1 MKLATKI
8 VLIFLLGIVPLT
20 LVHGYVIVVREDLR
34 LKKEIEREV
43 QSLGRS
49 LEETLTV
56 KWLHQGHEE
65 VARFVQ
71 LIDRQHQHFRVCW
84 VSMDFQYGASSPE
97 ITLEQLQGTTAG
109 QILSMTLP
117 GEAGERRYLMY
128 YPVHAGDHRAGYL
141 EFSESLADVR
151 AYTRT
156 TIIQTAAVMGAMV
169 LCGVLVALMGMRLVG
184 RPLNQLIEKTER
196 IGQGDFSE
204 PLQLNSNDELGQLAD
219 ALNRMSEQLHEQQ
232 EKIRTEAAGREAA
245 LEQLRHVDRLKT
257 VGRLASGVAHELG
270 TPLNVVSGRAA
281 LIASGNLDSTQ
292 VPESA
297 RIIKSEADRMATIIR
312 QLLDF
317 ARRRSP
323 QSLAV
328 DLGHIAGQCVQLLQ
342 TLATKQNVKLDL
354 AEKGEAV
361 VANVDAAQIQQVLT
375 NLIVNAIQAMPEGG
389 VVTVSLGKT
398 TAHRPDDQTGAST
411 DCYFISVADQ
421 GQGIRSE
428 EQQHIFEPFFTTKH
442 TGEGTGLGLSV
453 SYGIVQDH
461 GGWIEVESELGKGSQ
476 FTVYLPREA

>member
-56 KWLHQGHEE
+56 KWLNEGHDE
-65 VARFVQ
+65 VARFVSF
-71 LIDRQHQHFRVCW
+71 IDRQHQHIRVGW
-84 VSMDFQYGASSPE
+84 VSVDFQYAASSPD
-97 ITLEQLQGTTAG
+97 ITLDQLQGTTAG
-109 QILSMTLP
+109 QILSMTSR
-117 GEAGERRYLMY
+117 GEAGERRHLMY
-128 YPVHAGDHRAGYL
+128 YPVHAGDHCAGYL
-141 EFSESLADVR
+141 EFSESLGDVR
-151 AYTRT
+151 DYTRLT
-156 TIIQTAAVMGAMV
+156 MIQTAAVMGAMV
-169 LCGVLVALMGMRLVG
+169 LCGVLVALLGMRLVG
-184 RPLNQLIEKTER
+184 RPLDQLIEKTER
-196 IGQGDFSE
+196 IGKGDFSQ
-204 PLQLNSNDELGQLAD
+204 PLELNSNDELGQLAD
-219 ALNRMSEQLHEQQ
+219 ALNRMSRQLREQQ
-232 EKIRTEAAGREAA
+232 EKIQTEAAGREAA

-292 VPESA
+292 IPESA

-328 DLGHIAGQCVQLLQ
+328 DLRHIAGQCVQLLQ
-342 TLATKQNVKLDL
+342 TLAKKQNVELKLV
-354 AEKGEAV
+354 AHGEAV
-361 VANVDAAQIQQVLT
+361 VAHVDAAQLQQVLT
-375 NLIVNAIQAMPEGG
+375 NLIMNAIQAMPQGG
-389 VVTVSLGKT
+389 VVTISLGT
-398 TAHRPDDQTGAST
+398 EAAPPPDDQGGPLR
-411 DCYFISVADQ
+411 DCCFFSVADQ
-421 GQGIRSE
+421 GQGIRNE
-428 EQQHIFEPFFTTKH
+428 DQQHIFEPFFTTKN

-461 GGWIEVESELGKGSQ
+461 GGWIQVESDLGKGSR